1 MLEVMLL
8 DYVRFINPVSSM
20 RILTE
25 KGHLT
30 RERERDRERK
40 KESERRRERAH
51 KSNRILGLPFHS
63 ILLLFPEKN

>member
-20 RILTE
+20 KILTE

-40 KESERRRERAH
+40 KETERAH

>member
-1 MLEVMLL
+1 MVFLFWIFELKMLEVMLL

-40 KESERRRERAH
+40 RESERRRE
-51 KSNRILGLPFHS
+51 SS
-63 ILLLFPEKN
+63 